1 MVSQKVHLSRAE
13 RDCASTSSLPRAQ
26 EDSEY
31 SEAEVRT
38 QRTADIAVGCF
49 ITLLGIFI
57 VLASTTIQG
66 GAAHRLPPQTFP
78 MVVGFLLFLCGIAL
92 AVKSWRLRGT
102 DLAIKWP
109 DREGFLTILVTLA
122 SLAGYIAL
130 MNPLGLP
137 LASFVY
143 IAFSTWYLKRSKWPT
158 AILIGLI
165 TGIISYVQF
174 IRLLALSFPEGSL
187 FGG

>member
-1 MVSQKVHLSRAE
+1 VK
-13 RDCASTSSLPRAQ
+13 
-26 EDSEY
+26 
-31 SEAEVRT
+31 T
-38 QRTADIAVGCF
+38 QRSADIVVGWF
-49 ITLLGIFI
+49 IALLGIFI

-78 MVVGFLLFLCGIAL
+78 MVVGFLLLLCGISL
-92 AVKSWRLRGT
+92 AVKSWRLGGV

-122 SLAGYIAL
+122 SLGCYLAL

-137 LASFVY
+137 LASFLY

-165 TGIISYVQF
+165 TGVVSYFLF